1 MFCGGAFCAYY
12 NNKAIRS
19 STGARYRP
27 VEKKSEIATDF
38 TVANTKDPDRLARG
52 KDLVDPEEA
61 TALDSLFR
69 CLQLRKRAR
78 RAAPGGVF
86 CMSGPVAHVDE
97 EEEEDDSEFLYIFPE
112 SINGSHHKPLERSIK
127 GEKVMPNGDVYVG
140 ARNRGLPEGRGKY
153 LWADGCMYEGQ
164 WCRGLKTGKGKLSLP
179 SGATYEGEF
188 MGGYMHGYGT
198 FTGVDGS
205 TYRGQWLLNDKHGYG
220 HKSFKNGDFYEGHWK
235 HGVKE
240 GQGRYIWENGCEYV
254 GEWRCGLMCGTG
266 IMSQTNG
273 DKYDGQWLDGLKHG
287 HGVYRW
293 ADGSCYMGT
302 WSKGLKDGKGTFYPA
317 CGNQTRLCHLLE
329 SSPSSVDQHDDL
341 SDDDQS
347 CWKERSSS
355 MSDFEVYLNTS
366 YAPSSETTSSKTLES
381 RIARTF
387 SFDGIRS
394 SSSEEFDDND
404 EGVRTCDPGNFPV
417 QSAVEREYVQG
428 VLINEVS
435 RINVP
440 SKVVKRGHKWQP
452 NESKRPGEIIYK
464 GHRNYDLMLN
474 LQLGIR
480 YAVGKIT
487 PIHKREIFPADFDPK
502 GSVWMRFPP
511 EGSACTPPHHSVD
524 FKWKDYCP
532 MVFRHLRELFKIDA
546 ADYMLSIC
554 GNDALRE
561 LSSPG
566 KSGSVFYLSHDDRFM
581 IKTMRKSEVKV
592 LLRMLPNYYNHV
604 RTYESTLITK
614 FFGLHSIR
622 AAGGLKVQLIVM
634 GNMFCSE
641 LRIHRRFDLKG
652 SSQGRSTD
660 KVEIDETTT
669 LKDLDLEFVFQ
680 LEPKWRQALLKQIK
694 YDCNFL
700 EAERIMDYS
709 LLLGLHLRAPRYVTP
724 FSPKSSSTDAHLSS
738 EFLKKPTS
746 DEFGVQVENTDLV
759 LPGTARLG
767 IRLGV
772 NMPARATRRTLKIAQ
787 DSHPEGELFGEDY
800 DAVLY
805 FGIIDIL
812 QDYDISKK
820 LEHAYKSLQFNPH
833 SISAVDPKLY
843 SKRFQDFICR
853 TFPVDS

>member
-1 MFCGGAFCAYY
+1 
-12 NNKAIRS
+12 
-19 STGARYRP
+19 
-27 VEKKSEIATDF
+27 
-38 TVANTKDPDRLARG
+38 
-52 KDLVDPEEA
+52 
-61 TALDSLFR
+61 
-69 CLQLRKRAR
+69 
-78 RAAPGGVF
+78 
-86 CMSGPVAHVDE
+86 
-97 EEEEDDSEFLYIFPE
+97 
-112 SINGSHHKPLERSIK
+112 
-127 GEKVMPNGDVYVG
+127 
-140 ARNRGLPEGRGKY
+140 
-153 LWADGCMYEGQ
+153 
-164 WCRGLKTGKGKLSLP
+164 
-179 SGATYEGEF
+179 
-188 MGGYMHGYGT
+188 
-198 FTGVDGS
+198 
-205 TYRGQWLLNDKHGYG
+205 
-220 HKSFKNGDFYEGHWK
+220 
-235 HGVKE
+235 
-240 GQGRYIWENGCEYV
+240 
-254 GEWRCGLMCGTG
+254 
-266 IMSQTNG
+266 
-273 DKYDGQWLDGLKHG
+273 
-287 HGVYRW
+287 
-293 ADGSCYMGT
+293 
-302 WSKGLKDGKGTFYPA
+302 
-317 CGNQTRLCHLLE
+317 
-329 SSPSSVDQHDDL
+329 
-341 SDDDQS
+341 
-347 CWKERSSS
+347 
-355 MSDFEVYLNTS
+355 
-366 YAPSSETTSSKTLES
+366 
-381 RIARTF
+381 
-387 SFDGIRS
+387 
-394 SSSEEFDDND
+394 
-404 EGVRTCDPGNFPV
+404 
-417 QSAVEREYVQG
+417 
-428 VLINEVS
+428 
-435 RINVP
+435 
-440 SKVVKRGHKWQP
+440 
-452 NESKRPGEIIYK
+452 
-464 GHRNYDLMLN
+464 
-474 LQLGIR
+474 
-480 YAVGKIT
+480 
-487 PIHKREIFPADFDPK
+487 
-502 GSVWMRFPP
+502 
-511 EGSACTPPHHSVD
+511 
-524 FKWKDYCP
+524 
-532 MVFRHLRELFKIDA
+532 
-546 ADYMLSIC
+546 
-554 GNDALRE
+554 
-561 LSSPG
+561 
-566 KSGSVFYLSHDDRFM
+566 M